1 MNIQATFSMAYVL
14 KHAAIVTSCL
24 QWRPDLHKISFIQL
38 LELEALRQQSDYW
51 R

>member
-14 KHAAIVTSCL
+14 KHVAIVTYYFH
-24 QWRPDLHKISFIQL
+24 WRLDLHEISFIQL